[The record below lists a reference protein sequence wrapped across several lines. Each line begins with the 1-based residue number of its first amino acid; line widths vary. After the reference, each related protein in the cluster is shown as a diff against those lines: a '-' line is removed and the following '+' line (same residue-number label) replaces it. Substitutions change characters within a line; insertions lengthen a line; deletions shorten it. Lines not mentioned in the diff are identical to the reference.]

1 MPTSH
6 SVSAVQYYQV
16 KVMVSKI
23 IKNALM
29 NIESEEVLSTLH
41 IQSSKLSGQKG
52 ALRRD
57 RTQPPIVAAPLP
69 PGVTKF
75 PNSNDLSCIG
85 AHTSLRLPNH
95 EDDTESVARF
105 TKPIPAMIPY
115 SLQASWPLTD
125 AQTNE
130 HRAMGRW

>member
-57 RTQPPIVAAPLP
+57 RTQPP
-69 PGVTKF
+69 
-75 PNSNDLSCIG
+75 
-85 AHTSLRLPNH
+85 
-95 EDDTESVARF
+95 
-105 TKPIPAMIPY
+105 
-115 SLQASWPLTD
+115 
-125 AQTNE
+125 
-130 HRAMGRW
+130 